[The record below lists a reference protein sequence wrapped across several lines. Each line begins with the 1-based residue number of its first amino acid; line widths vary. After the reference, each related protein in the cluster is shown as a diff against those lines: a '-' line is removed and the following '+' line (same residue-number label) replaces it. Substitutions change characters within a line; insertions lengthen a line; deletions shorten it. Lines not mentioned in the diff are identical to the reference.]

1 MEQALST
8 MSAIVSTLGFKQ
20 VQVIDR
26 ADGGYILAFILTLE
40 FQALSGLYSRPVA
53 LRLASLTLNHLK
65 THLYSFVLSLL
76 YK

>member
-1 MEQALST
+1 MILNAQLLYRPVL
-8 MSAIVSTLGFKQ
+8 VS
-20 VQVIDR
+20 
-26 ADGGYILAFILTLE
+26 LE